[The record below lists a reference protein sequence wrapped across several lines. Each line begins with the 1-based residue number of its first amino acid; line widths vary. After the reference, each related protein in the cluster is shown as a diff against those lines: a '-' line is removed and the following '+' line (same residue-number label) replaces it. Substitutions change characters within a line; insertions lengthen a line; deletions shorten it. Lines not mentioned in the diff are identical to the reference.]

1 VLILAFDTATDVA
14 TSALVWDGE
23 VLGELTSRP
32 VSVLE
37 DLDALLRR
45 GGVRDSQIEGIAV
58 GTGPGSFTSLRMG
71 LATARTLAFALDVGL
86 AGVSTLAAL
95 AAGAPGATPVIDARR
110 REVFSLL
117 GGQAVVVAPAELP
130 VESGRSY
137 VGDGAVRYRDVIE
150 STLAAAVAAQN
161 AGELA
166 AQLQYALDYRVIIE
180 RGVGY
185 LMARDGVDAMTAF
198 NRLRRA
204 ARDTQSKIGDVAQR
218 LVSTGQLPTEA
229 LR

>member
-1 VLILAFDTATDVA
+1 VLILGFDTATDVA

-45 GGVRDSQIEGIAV
+45 GGVRDSQVEGIAV

-71 LATARTLAFALDVGL
+71 LATARTLAFALEVGL
-86 AGVSTLAAL
+86 AGVSTLDAL
-95 AAGAPGATPVIDARR
+95 AAGASGATPVIDARR

-117 GGQAVVVAPAELP
+117 AGQAVVLAPAELP

-150 STLAAAVAAQN
+150 AAGGVVPPDDSELHIPRARFHAQLAA
-161 AGELA
+161 GFDLPELVEPMY
-166 AQLQYALDYRVIIE
+166 LRVP
-180 RGVGY
+180 
-185 LMARDGVDAMTAF
+185 DVDRT
-198 NRLRRA
+198 R
-204 ARDTQSKIGDVAQR
+204 T
-218 LVSTGQLPTEA
+218 
-229 LR
+229 

>member
-86 AGVSTLAAL
+86 AGVSTLDAL

-130 VESGRSY
+130 VESGRAY

-150 STLAAAVAAQN
+150 ADSGVVPPDDS
-161 AGELA
+161 ELHIPRA
-166 AQLQYALDYRVIIE
+166 RFHAQLAEGFGLPELVEPMYLRVP
-180 RGVGY
+180 
-185 LMARDGVDAMTAF
+185 DVDRT
-198 NRLRRA
+198 
-204 ARDTQSKIGDVAQR
+204 
-218 LVSTGQLPTEA
+218 ST
-229 LR
+229 